1 MTEEMLEIA
10 PVEDTAESGAHDT
23 EEAHGTDT
31 EQADTSDNRSEEI
44 DYSAIVRED
53 IETLKREFLELE
65 GLGSIAELD
74 NPLRYAQL
82 RDLGLSAEEAYLAT
96 SRKRRK
102 QDNRAHLFSSM
113 PKGAGTSGG
122 SMSRA
127 ELEMARELFP
137 DISDAQIQ
145 RLYKSVTK

>member
-1 MTEEMLEIA
+1 MTEEVLETA
-10 PVEDTAESGAHDT
+10 PVEETAESGAHDT
-23 EEAHGTDT
+23 EEARGTDT
-31 EQADTSDNRSEEI
+31 EQASGADGQSEEI
-44 DYSAIVRED
+44 DYGVIVRED
-53 IETLKREFLELE
+53 IETLKREFTELE
-65 GLGSIAELD
+65 GLGSITELD

-82 RDLGLSAEEAYLAT
+82 RDMGLSAEEAYLAT

-102 QDNRAHLFSSM
+102 PDNRAHLFSSM

-122 SMSRA
+122 NMSRA

-145 RLYKSVTK
+145 KLYKSVTK